1 MNEDIRGT
9 PRVLLIDA
17 EGEKQGE
24 MPISAALDAARE
36 AGLDLVEV
44 APNSNPPVCKILD
57 FGKFAFEQAKRE
69 REARKRQKTIE
80 VKTLRLR
87 PKTTDYHEGF
97 KVKQARQWLAEGA
110 KVKVMI
116 LFRGREIVVSAD
128 SARKQLADVAE
139 ALADVAVIEQRPDIE
154 GRTMHMLLAPAAA
167 KPAKGEREAQPARE
181 ATTSREAKPARE

>member
-1 MNEDIRGT
+1 M
-9 PRVLLIDA
+9 
-17 EGEKQGE
+17 
-24 MPISAALDAARE
+24 ARDK
-36 AGLDLVEV
+36 GLDLVEV
-44 APNSNPPVCKILD
+44 APNANPPVCKILD

-97 KVKQARQWLAEGA
+97 KIKQARQWLAEGA

>member
-1 MNEDIRGT
+1 M
-9 PRVLLIDA
+9 
-17 EGEKQGE
+17 
-24 MPISAALDAARE
+24 ARDK
-36 AGLDLVEV
+36 GLDLVEV
-44 APNSNPPVCKILD
+44 APNANPPVCKILD

>member
-1 MNEDIRGT
+1 M
-9 PRVLLIDA
+9 
-17 EGEKQGE
+17 
-24 MPISAALDAARE
+24 ARDK
-36 AGLDLVEV
+36 GLDLVEV
-44 APNSNPPVCKILD
+44 APNANPPVCKILD

-139 ALADVAVIEQRPDIE
+139 ALSDVAVIEQRPDIE
-154 GRTMHMLLAPAAA
+154 GRTMHMLLAPMAA
-167 KPAKGEREAQPARE
+167 KPTKGEREPQAARE
-181 ATTSREAKPARE
+181 AAPDREAKPVRE

>member
-1 MNEDIRGT
+1 M
-9 PRVLLIDA
+9 
-17 EGEKQGE
+17 
-24 MPISAALDAARE
+24 ARDK
-36 AGLDLVEV
+36 GLDLVEV
-44 APNSNPPVCKILD
+44 APNANPPVCKILD

-139 ALADVAVIEQRPDIE
+139 ALSDVAIIEQRPDIE
-154 GRTMHMLLAPAAA
+154 GRTMHMLMAPMVT
-167 KPAKGEREAQPARE
+167 KPAKGEREAPPARE
-181 ATTSREAKPARE
+181 AADREAKPVRE

>member
-1 MNEDIRGT
+1 MGIYQT
-9 PRVLLIDA
+9 
-17 EGEKQGE
+17 
-24 MPISAALDAARE
+24 RE
-36 AGLDLVEV
+36 AIQMARDKGLDLVEV
-44 APNSNPPVCKILD
+44 APNANPPVCKILD

-80 VKTLRLR
+80 IKTLRLR

-139 ALADVAVIEQRPDIE
+139 ALGDVAVIEQRPDIE
-154 GRTMHMLLAPAAA
+154 GRTMHMLLAPAVT
-167 KPAKGEREAQPARE
+167 KPVKGEREAQPTRE
-181 ATTSREAKPARE
+181 AAPDREAKPVRE

>member
-1 MNEDIRGT
+1 LGIYPT
-9 PRVLLIDA
+9 
-17 EGEKQGE
+17 
-24 MPISAALDAARE
+24 RE
-36 AGLDLVEV
+36 AIQMARDKGLDLVEV
-44 APNSNPPVCKILD
+44 APNANPPVCKILD

>member
-1 MNEDIRGT
+1 M
-9 PRVLLIDA
+9 
-17 EGEKQGE
+17 
-24 MPISAALDAARE
+24 ARDK
-36 AGLDLVEV
+36 GLDLVEV
-44 APNSNPPVCKILD
+44 APNANPPVCKILD

-139 ALADVAVIEQRPDIE
+139 ALGDVAVIEQRPDIE